1 MVVMVGRPVLVVVV
15 AYAISFDYFVDV
27 MSTCFWCVDI
37 HVGFN
42 FVCTAPPTV
51 SI

>member
-15 AYAISFDYFVDV
+15 AYANAFDYFVDV
-27 MSTCFWCVDI
+27 MSTCFWVVDI
-37 HVGFN
+37 HVGFSCI
-42 FVCTAPPTV
+42 CTAPPTV

>member
-15 AYAISFDYFVDV
+15 AFAIALGYSVDI
-27 MSTCFWCVDI
+27 MSTCFWIVYI

-42 FVCTAPPTV
+42 FIYTAPPTV